1 MIEKGQQFAFW
12 QEAQPQ
18 DAGNGMTR
26 RVMAYNEEIMAVEN
40 TFEKGA
46 IAPVHSHVHTQI
58 AYVVEGAFDFQ
69 IAEEVRTVRKGD
81 SLMLPSNVPHGC
93 TCLKAGIVL
102 DVFTPMRKDF
112 V

>member
-1 MIEKGQQFAFW
+1 MIEKGQNFAFW

-18 DAGNGMTR
+18 AAGNGMTR

-40 TFEKGA
+40 TFETGA
-46 IAPVHSHVHTQI
+46 IAPVHSHVHAQI
-58 AYVVEGAFDFQ
+58 AYVVEGVFDFE
-69 IAEEVRTVRKGD
+69 IAGEIRTVKKGD
-81 SLMLPSNVPHGC
+81 SLMLASNVPHGC
-93 TCLKAGIVL
+93 VCLEAGIVL